1 MQERLERALRNE
13 KYIKEQSWAGL
24 FIFGGEAEILHP
36 FNGIFELDNL
46 QNFCFSKSLWFM
58 SRFCLF
64 WKTLIVD
71 QMQEKMVSWGRK
83 SLALRVQSV

>member
-46 QNFCFSKSLWFM
+46 QNFCFSKSL
-58 SRFCLF
+58 
-64 WKTLIVD
+64 
-71 QMQEKMVSWGRK
+71 
-83 SLALRVQSV
+83 